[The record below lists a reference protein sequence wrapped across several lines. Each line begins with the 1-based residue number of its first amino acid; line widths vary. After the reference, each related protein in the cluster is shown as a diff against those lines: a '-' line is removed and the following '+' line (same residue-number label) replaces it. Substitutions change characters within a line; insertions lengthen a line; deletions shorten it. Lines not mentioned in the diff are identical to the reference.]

1 MKTNSQ
7 PVKSFKDNLKRTLL
21 TYSLVPVFEVM
32 LVCVALVLTAGGIGI
47 AGKNKNTNQEIE
59 TELQHVFSSYGG
71 LLTEFARTP
80 GIVDPMT
87 SLTKRQKLVR
97 RLYTTSVDTGYEA
110 DLYILD
116 TDGTVC
122 VSTNEEIAG
131 NLKEESH
138 RKWGI
143 LKELD
148 GQEEGPVIY
157 VNSVGNDRRIY
168 FGCNVTENSERKGSV
183 VLSLPYRE
191 FTRLLSG
198 YSQKNLLVD
207 DSGWVFAASSYNFVD
222 AVGRLST
229 AAAEKTGFFTG
240 REGSFYLTRSRIG
253 DSPLSVYTV
262 TDFTDAVG
270 ILETVLFTGVL
281 VLVCVFFAAR
291 IGAERIAEK
300 STSDIRK
307 INDAFE
313 QVMEGNL
320 DAYLDIRSSTEFENI
335 GNCYNEMLDSLK
347 RQIAANKELAET
359 VAYGQVKQLESQFNS
374 HFLFN
379 TLDNIRFMCKIDADL
394 AEFMT
399 VSLSELLRYN
409 TSNANEKVTV
419 EEDLKYIRI
428 YLEII
433 KVRFGDRFDYKIE
446 TAAAAEEMLM
456 PKLLLQPLIENS
468 IKYGFGSREHLNLS
482 LRGFMDGGVLTFVCA
497 DDGVGMPGELL
508 EKLMHNVSLPENESS
523 HLGLYNVHRRLQLM
537 YGNEYGIRLE
547 SGEGVCVT
555 VRLPAEDSAHQE
567 I

>member
-1 MKTNSQ
+1 MRTPGQ

-32 LVCVALVLTAGGIGI
+32 LVCIALVLIAGSIGI
-47 AGKNKNTNQEIE
+47 AGKNKQTNHEIQ
-59 TELQHVFSSYGG
+59 TKLQNVFGG
-71 LLTEFARTP
+71 YDRLLTEFAGTS

-87 SLTKRQKLVR
+87 SLTKRQKLIR
-97 RLYTTSVDTGYEA
+97 RLYTTSVETGYEA

-116 TDGTVC
+116 TEGTIC
-122 VSTNEEIAG
+122 VSTNEEVSG
-131 NLKEESH
+131 TLNEESS

-143 LKELD
+143 LKELESLKE
-148 GQEEGPVIY
+148 GQEENHAVY
-157 VNSVGNDRRIY
+157 VNAVGNDRRIY
-168 FGCNVTENSERKGSV
+168 LGCNVTEDSVKTGSV
-183 VLSLPYRE
+183 ILSFPYRE

-222 AVGRLST
+222 AVGRLSSP
-229 AAAEKTGFFTG
+229 AAEKTGFFTG

-253 DSPLSVYTV
+253 GSPLSVFTV

-270 ILETVLFTGVL
+270 ILGTVLFTGVL

-291 IGAERIAEK
+291 IGAERIAQK
-300 STSDIRK
+300 STADIRN

-313 QVMEGNL
+313 QVMAGNL
-320 DAYLDIRSSTEFENI
+320 DAYLNIKSSTEFENI

-379 TLDNIRFMCKIDADL
+379 TLDNIRFMCKIDSDL

-409 TSNANEKVTV
+409 TSSANEKVTV

-428 YLEII
+428 YLEIM
-433 KVRFGDRFDYKIE
+433 KVRFGDRLDYDID
-446 TAAAAEEMLM
+446 TAEEINEVLM
-456 PKLLLQPLIENS
+456 PKLLLQPVIENA
-468 IKYGFGSREHLNLS
+468 IKYGFGNREHLNLS
-482 LRGFMDGGVLTFVCA
+482 LRGYLDGSVLTFICR
-497 DDGVGMPGELL
+497 DDGVGMAEDLL
-508 EKLMHNVSLPENESS
+508 EKLRRNLSLPENESS
-523 HLGLYNVHRRLQLM
+523 HLGLYNVHRRLKLL
-537 YGNEYGIRLE
+537 YGENYGIQI
-547 SGEGVCVT
+547 EGGGGVTVT
-555 VRLPAEDSAHQE
+555 VRLLAEE
-567 I
+567 